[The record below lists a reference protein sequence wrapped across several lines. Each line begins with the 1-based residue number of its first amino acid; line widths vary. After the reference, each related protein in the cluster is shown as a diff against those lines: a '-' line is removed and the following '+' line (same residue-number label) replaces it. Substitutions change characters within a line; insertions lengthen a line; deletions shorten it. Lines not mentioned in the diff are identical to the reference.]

1 MKGDICTMGKSRTEQ
16 INSIDNQI
24 EQLKIKKKELL
35 VTAQKQERKNRN
47 RRLIIL
53 GSKVEAA
60 LKYFGI
66 SLGGSEI
73 SEELQQAVYRYI
85 LLGRTLE
92 NVLGVDLTTDSVPR
106 FEEFLKNQEERGH
119 FVSNALF
126 KKN

>member
-1 MKGDICTMGKSRTEQ
+1 MGKSRTEQ